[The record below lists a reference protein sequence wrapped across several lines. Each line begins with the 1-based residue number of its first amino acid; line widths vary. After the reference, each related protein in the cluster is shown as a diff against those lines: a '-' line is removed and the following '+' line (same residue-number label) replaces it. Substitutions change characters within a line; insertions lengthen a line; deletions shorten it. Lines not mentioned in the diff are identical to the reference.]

1 MIWNLI
7 ESRKAGASAR
17 RMLWLAFWGE
27 RARGYATAV
36 RMHIPED
43 EVVAAVRRGISLSD
57 YIRAR
62 EAASHAET
70 LEAHAAAGDLFEYT
84 WQRGFGRAH
93 RPAMA
98 SAEGSRSPRTTAK
111 RSRRHRTPAPAKH
124 SAKTAP
130 EPRWRRRSSQR
141 CQLRLSTNT
150 SRTSIA
156 SHPESFASFLLK
168 WPVAILAIG

>member
-98 SAEGSRSPRTTAK
+98 SAEGKPLSENDREEVEAAPDAGARETLREDRT
-111 RSRRHRTPAPAKH
+111 RTPLEEKVFSEVPIEAVYEHQPH
-124 SAKTAP
+124 
-130 EPRWRRRSSQR
+130 
-141 CQLRLSTNT
+141 
-150 SRTSIA
+150 
-156 SHPESFASFLLK
+156 
-168 WPVAILAIG
+168 